1 MLVLSSYVPRSKV
14 SLTAVTVIAVV
25 VLLSMLPG
33 RAVAFGANTSSQQIQ
48 PLDPLTPAEIE
59 LAGQVASADR
69 RVKAAIGGGKQRLV
83 QVQFLALKPAGV
95 SADPERLQIGRHAAV
110 LFYRYDGDQGIHVV
124 VDLEKKAVVS
134 VTRIEGRAV
143 PLSPEEVSEAFAL
156 AARNERVR
164 ALLGSRL
171 NEFKVANLAAGER
184 PQNRVEGLRIVATS
198 PRDPC
203 YRHRCIDLLFHTS
216 DGYIVGNTVTV
227 DLTAQTVRAER
238 TIR

>member
-1 MLVLSSYVPRSKV
+1 MPVLSSYVPHSKI

-25 VLLSMLPG
+25 VLLSTLPG
-33 RAVAFGANTSSQQIQ
+33 PTVGSGANALSQQIQ
-48 PLDPLTPAEIE
+48 PLDPL
-59 LAGQVASADR
+59 DR
-69 RVKAAIGGGKQRLV
+69 RVKAAIGSGRQRLV
-83 QVQFLALKPAGV
+83 QVQFLALKPARV

-124 VDLEKKAVVS
+124 VDLEKRAVVS

-143 PLSPEEVSEAFAL
+143 PLSTEEISEAFAL
-156 AARNERVR
+156 AARNDRVR

-184 PQNRVEGLRIVATS
+184 PQNRVEGLRIVATF

-216 DGYIVGNTVTV
+216 DGYIAGNTVTV